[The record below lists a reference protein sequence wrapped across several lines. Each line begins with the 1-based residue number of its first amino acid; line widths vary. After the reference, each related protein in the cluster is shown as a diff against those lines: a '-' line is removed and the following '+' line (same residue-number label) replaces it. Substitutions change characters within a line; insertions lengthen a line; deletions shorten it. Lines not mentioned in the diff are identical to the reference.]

1 MIPILFN
8 RGVFERSENRTLSPF
23 PLYIYISNA
32 ALLRSIPLFLHFE
45 RFAESAKRV
54 EGCHHASH
62 CGAKCRLLFL
72 CAGERHLQ
80 WRRKLSGRNVDTVL
94 GYLSFVLIWNAARR
108 AVSRRI
114 ITRSTK
120 KERVDRRILCPWRGH
135 EFNWKLVITVITSP
149 SSKLEIG
156 RLYWGKKSLISR
168 SVSIVVRE

>member
-1 MIPILFN
+1 MKYNDIIFQFNLWSNVPILLN
-8 RGVFERSENRTLSPF
+8 RGVFELWESNSLPF
-23 PLYIYISNA
+23 PPIYIYMSNA

-72 CAGERHLQ
+72 CAGERRLQ
-80 WRRKLSGRNVDTVL
+80 WRRKLSGRNVVTVL

-120 KERVDRRILCPWRGH
+120 KKERVDRRILCPWRGMD
-135 EFNWKLVITVITSP
+135 S
-149 SSKLEIG
+149 IG
-156 RLYWGKKSLISR
+156 SL
-168 SVSIVVRE
+168 

>member
-1 MIPILFN
+1 MKYNDIIFQFN
-8 RGVFERSENRTLSPF
+8 LWIQMSLYFWTGVYSSSENRTLSPF
-23 PLYIYISNA
+23 PLYIYIYMSNA

-72 CAGERHLQ
+72 CAGERRLQ
-80 WRRKLSGRNVDTVL
+80 WRRKLSGRNVVTVL

-120 KERVDRRILCPWRGH
+120 KKERVDRRILCPWRGMD
-135 EFNWKLVITVITSP
+135 S
-149 SSKLEIG
+149 IG
-156 RLYWGKKSLISR
+156 SL
-168 SVSIVVRE
+168 